1 IKTNSQLEFTFCG
14 IIIFIN
20 IVILLDLLRITSIF
34 TFTQH

>member
-1 IKTNSQLEFTFCG
+1 